1 MNLVLIFS
9 ILSVTINGAILFI
22 LTQYH
27 KKVSDIYKKISAT
40 NRITQDT
47 LRESDEAN
55 KVILSNLY
63 SAQLVSIS
71 IKDNLKAL
79 ETQLESKYKK
89 NQLLFGI
96 TENDVRKKYQ
106 ENRKF

>member
-9 ILSVTINGAILFI
+9 ILSLFVNAAVVFI
-22 LTQYH
+22 LTRYH
-27 KKVSDIYKKISAT
+27 KRVSDIYEKISAT

-71 IKDNLKAL
+71 IKDSLKAL
-79 ETQLESKYKK
+79 EVQLETKYKK

-96 TENDVRKKYQ
+96 TENDIKKKYQ

>member
-9 ILSVTINGAILFI
+9 ILSLFVNAAVVFI
-22 LTQYH
+22 LTRYH
-27 KKVSDIYKKISAT
+27 KRVSDIYKKISAT

-55 KVILSNLY
+55 KIILSNLY
-63 SAQLVSIS
+63 SAQLVSVS
-71 IKDNLKAL
+71 IKDSLKAL
-79 ETQLESKYKK
+79 EVQLEAKYKK

-96 TENDVRKKYQ
+96 TENDIRKKYQ